1 MSNSIQDCI
10 NLTFVIKIQI
20 SVVNFIRCHYN
31 PGWYSRKFLDPRN
44 KNKHKQKRFYMKF
57 AIVQNFFAMTATSL
71 MSFDLRIINPKS
83 LPAKYM

>member
-10 NLTFVIKIQI
+10 NLTFVTKIQI

-44 KNKHKQKRFYMKF
+44 KNKHKQIYVILLTQPFGSQNIEF
-57 AIVQNFFAMTATSL
+57 IVSKYIL
-71 MSFDLRIINPKS
+71 MQ
-83 LPAKYM
+83 